1 MSGLFQASKESKAM
15 TNDLPH
21 ALGELLSWV
30 YGYGRC
36 KRSGVIKRAHVML
49 WIIRPGMFDFATE
62 KAMAK
67 KLGIR
72 PQKFCEEVTAFR
84 ERFKFHS
91 SLCETE
97 ERRAARRKKTT

>member
-1 MSGLFQASKESKAM
+1 M
-15 TNDLPH
+15 THDLPH

-30 YGYGRC
+30 YGDGRC
-36 KRSGVIKRAHVML
+36 KRSGVIKRAHVLL

-72 PQKFCEEVTAFR
+72 PQKFNEEVTDFR

-91 SLCETE
+91 SLVRN
-97 ERRAARRKKTT
+97 RRAKSRPKKAPP